1 MHLDLTTEE
10 AATLKGVLRDCV
22 VDLKREISRTE
33 KHDFRHELVLRED
46 LCEKLIVQLGGELP
60 EPPL

>member
-1 MHLDLTTEE
+1 MHLDLTNDE

-22 VDLKREISRTE
+22 VDLKREIARTE

-46 LCEKLIVQLGGELP
+46 LCEKLIARLGDVP
-60 EPPL
+60 EKPL